1 MHGKNDKEVVVYKRW
16 SEDYLR
22 LAKGYQFEE
31 PNDEKLELIMDKN
44 KQKAQ
49 KKKRVEMAVKEMS
62 ATVKQNEQKSE
73 VKTKLR

>member
-1 MHGKNDKEVVVYKRW
+1 MHGKNEKEVVVYKRW
-16 SEDYLR
+16 SEDYLK
-22 LAKGYQFEE
+22 LAKGYQIEE

-62 ATVKQNEQKSE
+62 ATVKQNEQTSE
-73 VKTKLR
+73 VKTKPR

>member
-22 LAKGYQFEE
+22 LAKGYQIEE

-62 ATVKQNEQKSE
+62 ATVKQNEQTSE
-73 VKTKLR
+73 VKTKPR